1 MTGVTNEEV
10 FAELYYSKKAIKEL
24 TGVTPRC
31 WRPPYGDVDN
41 RVRYIAEKLDLATI
55 VYVVSALSKACR
67 HSPTDRNP
75 PVQLGRGHR

>member
-55 VYVVSALSKACR
+55 VYVVPAPLKACCLR
-67 HSPTDRNP
+67 ADRKP
-75 PVQLGRGHR
+75 HGQVGRGHR